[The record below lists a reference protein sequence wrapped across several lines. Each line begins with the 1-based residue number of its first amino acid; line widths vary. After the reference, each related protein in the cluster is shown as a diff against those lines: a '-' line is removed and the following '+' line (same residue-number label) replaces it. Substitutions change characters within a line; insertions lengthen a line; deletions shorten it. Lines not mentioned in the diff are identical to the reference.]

1 MIRRGLENIEELEK
15 LEEQEKLNIL
25 SASSA
30 TAAIFSESELA
41 SSSFFSEFNAF
52 LAQEYSD
59 LFDKNLQLTTGR
71 S

>member
-1 MIRRGLENIEELEK
+1 LEK

-30 TAAIFSESELA
+30 TVAIFSENELA
-41 SSSFFSEFNAF
+41 SPFFSGEFDAF
-52 LAQEYSD
+52 LAQKYSD
-59 LFDKNLQLTTGR
+59 LFNKNLRLTAGR